1 MNYTKLINYSNP
13 KRFLDI
19 GAHTGEFTQNV
30 LKLAPECQVVMVE
43 TNPNCEPYLQ
53 KLNHGYDILALS
65 NKQGK
70 AELFVEKINSI
81 GTGASLYKENT
92 EWYADGKFDKVEVEL
107 DTLDNR
113 KYFGYEVI
121 DLVKIDV
128 QGAELDILEGGRKTI
143 TRSKYVLIETS
154 LVVYNHGAPLIDAIV
169 PKMKEYGFY
178 IEDILDYLKF
188 SKNQIS
194 QMDILFKNS
203 YIF

>member
-30 LKLAPECQVVMVE
+30 LRLAPECQVVMVE
-43 TNPNCEPYLQ
+43 ANPNCEPYLQ

-70 AELFVEKINSI
+70 AELFVEKANML

-107 DTLDNR
+107 DTLDNK

-121 DLVKIDV
+121 DLVKLDV

-154 LVVYNHGAPLIDAIV
+154 LVVYNHGAPLVDAIV